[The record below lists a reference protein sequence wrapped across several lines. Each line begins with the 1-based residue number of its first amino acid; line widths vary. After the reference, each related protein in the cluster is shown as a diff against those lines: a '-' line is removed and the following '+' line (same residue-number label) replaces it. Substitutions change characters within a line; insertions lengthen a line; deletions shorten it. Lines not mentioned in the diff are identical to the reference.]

1 MSVQRIATRYAKSLL
16 DLSLEKD
23 ILESVKDDMVLF
35 NKVCLQNNDFVLLL
49 KNPIV
54 PNSTKG
60 KVMKEIFSGKVQEL
74 TEKFLDIVLRKDRES
89 YLPEIGR
96 EFIAQYNAHNNV
108 VRADVTTT
116 IELTDDLRSEV
127 SKVVNNISG
136 KKVDLVETVDESIIG
151 GIIIKVGDKQI
162 DASVSSK
169 LNALKRDLTKNQ
181 YVKQI

>member
-96 EFIAQYNAHNNV
+96 EFSGRDH
-108 VRADVTTT
+108 TT
-116 IELTDDLRSEV
+116 IIHSVKTIEKL
-127 SKVVNNISG
+127 
-136 KKVDLVETVDESIIG
+136 KKVDSELSNNIEN
-151 GIIIKVGDKQI
+151 
-162 DASVSSK
+162 
-169 LNALKRDLTKNQ
+169 LKNQ
-181 YVKQI
+181 ILYKKENEV